1 MKNILNLISFMIFAL
16 ITMISCNKEKENKN
30 VIPSYEHS
38 VIQKFNPDDGYPFI
52 LTETE
57 APFQYAIYQEDEDS
71 LFVYFESVLNG
82 QIGVEN
88 PGYFILSLNEE
99 STLLFYGFITE
110 TNSNYDTT
118 IFINDP
124 NDPFQEINDTTS
136 DDLMYGFRKI
146 VTDNKN
152 RFDRWVKRKVQHGYL
167 VTQWIDNDGKYHGV
181 AYKS

>member
-71 LFVYFESVLNG
+71 LFANIKSILEEETNF
-82 QIGVEN
+82 
-88 PGYFILSLNEE
+88 GYFALSFNDENN
-99 STLLFYGFITE
+99 LLFYGFISE
-110 TNSNYDTT
+110 TSSYYDTT
-118 IFINDP
+118 WIIDQIDTNEGSGYTCFGWKIKDKKESEDFNETQEWAHEKMQQGYRVDIN
-124 NDPFQEINDTTS
+124 
-136 DDLMYGFRKI
+136 Y
-146 VTDNKN
+146 NK
-152 RFDRWVKRKVQHGYL
+152 RTK
-167 VTQWIDNDGKYHGV
+167 KYF
-181 AYKS
+181 AIALKWEE